1 MIAVATRPGA
11 ARVTALVLCSAL
23 LRALLAPAGDAL
35 SSLIFVACLG
45 SILAL
50 EGRSRASEEQ
60 RWGRVP
66 SAVLGVV
73 LGLLLFVP
81 FTSFGGS
88 HGTLDHFWAWG
99 GGIAIIATLEEAVIR
114 GPLQRYW
121 TQEAG
126 AATGI
131 LASALTFALIH
142 LPAYGTSALPLDFA
156 VGLALAG
163 LRAITGRILP
173 CAVAHVV
180 ADWGAWF

>member
-1 MIAVATRPGA
+1 MIAVAIRPGA

-35 SSLIFVACLG
+35 SSLIFVGCLG
-45 SILAL
+45 SILAV
-50 EGRSRASEEQ
+50 EVRSLAAEEQ
-60 RWGRVP
+60 RWGRAA
-66 SAVLGVV
+66 SAALGVV
-73 LGLLLFVP
+73 AGVLLVVP
-81 FTSFGGS
+81 FISLGGP
-88 HGTLDHFWAWG
+88 HRPLDQFWAWG
-99 GGIAIIATLEEAVIR
+99 GGIAIIATLEEAVTR
-114 GPLQRYW
+114 GPLQRSW

-126 AATGI
+126 TGTGI

-173 CAVAHVV
+173 CAVAHVI

>member
-35 SSLIFVACLG
+35 SSLIFVGCLG
-45 SILAL
+45 SILVMEAQSWAP
-50 EGRSRASEEQ
+50 EKQ
-60 RWGRVP
+60 RWGSVP
-66 SAVLGVV
+66 SAVLGMVV
-73 LGLLLFVP
+73 GLLLFLP
-81 FTSFGGS
+81 FSSFGGS

-121 TQEAG
+121 TEEAG
-126 AATGI
+126 VEAGI

-142 LPAYGTSALPLDFA
+142 LPAYGIPALPLDFA

-173 CAVAHVV
+173 CAVAHIV

>member
-11 ARVTALVLCSAL
+11 ARVTVLVLCSAL
-23 LRALLAPAGDAL
+23 LRAMLAPAGDAL
-35 SSLIFVACLG
+35 TSLIFVACLG
-45 SILAL
+45 SILVL

-60 RWGRVP
+60 RWGRAP
-66 SAVLGVV
+66 SVALGVV
-73 LGLLLFVP
+73 AGVLFLFP
-81 FTSFGGS
+81 FTGFGGS
-88 HGTLDHFWAWG
+88 GRPLDQFWTWGT
-99 GGIAIIATLEEAVIR
+99 GIAIIAMLEEAVIR

-142 LPAYGTSALPLDFA
+142 LPAYGTLALPLDFA

-173 CAVAHVV
+173 CAVAHVI